1 MLLRGVDDFIT
12 GEDENEEEDDFK
24 ATEVEKND
32 EQRIYDK
39 VYSYLTASCYWVAR
53 SSKVAV
59 NFVVNPAVVTYHH
72 GKLQEST
79 LVDKVL
85 PR

>member
-1 MLLRGVDDFIT
+1 MLLRGFDDFIT

-39 VYSYLTASCYWVAR
+39 VYSYLTAS
-53 SSKVAV
+53 
-59 NFVVNPAVVTYHH
+59 
-72 GKLQEST
+72 
-79 LVDKVL
+79 
-85 PR
+85 